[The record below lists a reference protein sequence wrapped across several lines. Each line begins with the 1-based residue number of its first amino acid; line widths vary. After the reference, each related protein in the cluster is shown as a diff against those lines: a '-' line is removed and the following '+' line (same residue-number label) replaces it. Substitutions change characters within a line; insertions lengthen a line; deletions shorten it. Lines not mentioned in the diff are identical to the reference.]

1 MLSSQQVIEAFT
13 HPESTASFTLH
24 QWNDLVF
31 VLRHEK
37 LLARFY
43 LLLKE
48 QGKTKFLPYNVQRH
62 CKNAEI
68 LAAKQRSV
76 VLCETQALKQA
87 IGNDTPF
94 LLMLKGA
101 AYTLCDNNAA
111 LGRVFSD
118 IDVLVPKNVIS
129 KVESRLA
136 IQGWLSKD
144 LDDYDEKYYR
154 QWAHEIPPMQHG
166 TRGTVLDLHH
176 NLVPV
181 VSGKAID
188 IKKFVEVT
196 QREVNGV
203 LTLNDAGMFYHSTIH
218 LFFNDDYSSAFRDM
232 TDLWLLVRDQDENF
246 YHKLF
251 TLCSDFGFEKES
263 VIALYLLQLRYDVT
277 LPDWVSCFVEESVGK
292 MSAWEVKL
300 LSRVTEPKHGLLL
313 SGERNVLNALAEARG
328 HLLKMPI
335 HILVYHTA
343 MKLLRAIMKMVFG
356 KHFFTKPTQQ

>member
-13 HPESTASFTLH
+13 QPESTSSFTLH
-24 QWNDLVF
+24 QWNDLVL

-43 LLLKE
+43 LLLKNE
-48 QGKTKFLPYNVQRH
+48 GMSGVLPDNVQRH
-62 CKNAEI
+62 CKNAET
-68 LAAKQRSV
+68 LAEKQRSV
-76 VLCETQALKQA
+76 VLCETQGLKQA
-87 IGNDTPF
+87 IGNETPY

-101 AYTLCDNNAA
+101 AYTICENNAG
-111 LGRVFSD
+111 LGRVYSD

-136 IQGWLSKD
+136 IQGWLSKE
-144 LDDYDEKYYR
+144 LDNYDEKYYR

-176 NLVPV
+176 NMVPV
-181 VSGKAID
+181 ISGKSID
-188 IKKFVEVT
+188 IERFVAVT

-203 LTLNDAGMFYHSTIH
+203 LTLNDSGMFFHSAIH

-232 TDLWLLVRDQDENF
+232 TDLWLLVKSQDEEF
-246 YHKLF
+246 YHMLF
-251 TLCSDFGFEKES
+251 ALCSDFGFKKEC
-263 VIALYLLQLRYDVT
+263 VIALYLLQMRCGVT
-277 LPDWVSCFVEESVGK
+277 LPEWVDSEIKESVGK

-300 LSRVTEPKHGLLL
+300 LSRVTEPKHSLLL
-313 SGERNVLNALAEARG
+313 SGERSALNTIAEARG
-328 HLLKMPI
+328 HFLKMPLN
-335 HILVYHTA
+335 ILVYHTG
-343 MKLLRAIMKMVFG
+343 MKLLRAMTKMVFG